1 MWTCISRMTTNNAEP
16 AGRRPA
22 RARRS
27 GTGATATYVYCAVQ
41 ASRTPRV
48 ARVPSGLPGLGKPR
62 LVDAGGGLLIVVGD
76 APLPQY
82 GEASIARG
90 LKDLDW
96 VSRCAIAHESVV
108 ERWIRAQAV
117 VPMKLFTI
125 FESDERALAYV
136 RQQRRKL
143 DRIVQRVAGRCE
155 FGVRLRLAS
164 PPAPERPARRPTSG
178 TGYLAAKKQKRD
190 TVHEQAVRAQSRAN
204 AAFAALASKAAE
216 AERHSPAAR
225 GHVPSRLLLDAAF
238 LVDTDRVE
246 RFRAV
251 TRRLTRDL
259 KGKGFS
265 LELTGPWPPYNF
277 IES

>member
-1 MWTCISRMTTNNAEP
+1 M
-16 AGRRPA
+16 
-22 RARRS
+22 
-27 GTGATATYVYCAVQ
+27 GATATYVYCAVQ
-41 ASRTPRV
+41 ASGTPRI
-48 ARVPSGLPGLGKPR
+48 ARTPSGLPGLGKPR
-62 LVDAGGGLLIVVGD
+62 LVDAGDGLWIVVGD

-90 LKDLDW
+90 LQDLDW

-143 DRIVQRVAGRCE
+143 DRIIRRVAGRCE
-155 FGVRLRLAS
+155 WGVRIRMAS
-164 PPAPERPARRPTSG
+164 LPAPERRARRATSG
-178 TGYLAAKKQKRD
+178 TGYLAAKKQVRD
-190 TVHEQAVRAQSRAN
+190 TAHEQAGRGQSRAN
-204 AAFAALASKAAE
+204 AAFATLGSKAAE
-216 AERHSPAAR
+216 ARRHSPPA
-225 GHVPSRLLLDAAF
+225 GGQVGSRLLLDAAF
-238 LVDTDRVE
+238 LVATDRVE
-246 RFRAV
+246 PFQAAA
-251 TRRLTRDL
+251 RRLTRGL
-259 KGKGFS
+259 KGEGFG